1 MQRAFNLSNDS
12 QTTKFGVDE
21 DQALAFRSGGPR
33 QTRRRSLWIDFLIED
48 AKTDDSPKFC
58 DLSHPQAFSQ
68 LISVASA

>member
-48 AKTDDSPKFC
+48 AGKTDEA
-58 DLSHPQAFSQ
+58 LN
-68 LISVASA
+68 SAIYHIRKLFRS